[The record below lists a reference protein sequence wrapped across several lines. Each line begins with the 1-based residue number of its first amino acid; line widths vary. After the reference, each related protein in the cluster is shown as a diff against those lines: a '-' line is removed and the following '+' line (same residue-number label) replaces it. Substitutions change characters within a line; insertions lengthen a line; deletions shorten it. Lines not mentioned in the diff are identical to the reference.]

1 MLHAIALTASLSLA
15 SGVGPSTLVDTL
27 GPVKKGEPMPTFAGW
42 TLDGKMLSLN
52 RVVQGEK
59 DEAKAPVVVTFFA
72 TWCKPC
78 EHGLPILDR
87 VAREKGAKLVLV
99 AYGQEAD
106 VVRPF
111 LAEKGIARTTILDPY
126 LKVSSRSGVD
136 DALPRTFVLDEKG
149 VVRAIFTL
157 EGDDFETALAAAV
170 DGAKGPAKGAPV
182 VEAAPTTAPDKRPP
196 PSKRPAK
203 KGGAR

>member
-1 MLHAIALTASLSLA
+1 MLQTLALAASLALA
-15 SGVGPSTLVDTL
+15 SAVGPSTLVDTL

-78 EHGLPILDR
+78 EHGLPILDK

-106 VVRPF
+106 VVKPF
-111 LAEKGIARTTILDPY
+111 LSEKGIARTCILDPY

-170 DGAKGPAKGAPV
+170 EGAKGPVASPV
-182 VEAAPTTAPDKRPP
+182 VEVAPKTGPEKRPP
-196 PSKRPAK
+196 PSKRPAQK
-203 KGGAR
+203 SGAR